1 MIYAI
6 GCGMGA
12 PRNPPRRRCECRLGL
27 ARGQSLQPRTS
38 GRTSTVCTMNCNGLM
53 FVLLEV

>member
-38 GRTSTVCTMNCNGLM
+38 GRSSTVCTMNCNGLM
-53 FVLLEV
+53 FVGN